1 MLTTI
6 SIFIYLFNFALEKN
20 PYTIQVYAT
29 IYIQEAGTPQ
39 QFTPIAVGRPL
50 VKISDKLQT
59 KKKIEKKKS
68 SLAATRVGID

>member
-1 MLTTI
+1 MHANDYKHIYL
-6 SIFIYLFNFALEKN
+6 FIYLTSPWKKK

-29 IYIQEAGTPQ
+29 
-39 QFTPIAVGRPL
+39 IAVGRPL